1 MVIEISDMAG
11 KENEKILE
19 LARILE
25 RWENTPT
32 PYTDPYSDMSDIE
45 KSKLILLLM
54 EQRDYLRK
62 LQEEMR
68 QREEKSSRERDA
80 LLQRIA
86 ELMEQICKLTKL
98 IEERDR
104 KISNLQ
110 SRLDVANRNVFVK
123 P

>member
-1 MVIEISDMAG
+1 
-11 KENEKILE
+11 
-19 LARILE
+19 
-25 RWENTPT
+25 
-32 PYTDPYSDMSDIE
+32 MSDIE
-45 KSKLILLLM
+45 KSKLIQLLM
-54 EQRDYLRK
+54 DQRDDLRK
-62 LQEEMR
+62 LLEEMR
-68 QREEKSSRERDA
+68 QREEKSSRERKD